1 MVSAGHPPALP
12 VARSSLIPIE
22 LTPCF
27 SLLISHDADLD
38 PDYEGHSFWD
48 CETWMFPNLV
58 AINPKQALALLEYRS
73 ARLLAARIRATTH
86 GFRGAM

>member
-1 MVSAGHPPALP
+1 
-12 VARSSLIPIE
+12 
-22 LTPCF
+22 
-27 SLLISHDADLD
+27 
-38 PDYEGHSFWD
+38 
-48 CETWMFPNLV
+48 LV